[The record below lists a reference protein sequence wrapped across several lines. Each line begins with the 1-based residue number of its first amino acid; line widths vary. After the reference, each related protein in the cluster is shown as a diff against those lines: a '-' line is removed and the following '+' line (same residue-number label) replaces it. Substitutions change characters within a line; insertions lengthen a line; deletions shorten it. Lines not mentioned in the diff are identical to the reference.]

1 MPRVSQKPLRDLQGE
16 VNADEPTNESLMS
29 FLCKWSFLFESLSQG
44 KKPGFLIFPQAH
56 APSTLGEAMGSSD
69 RVSVDAGFSIGTPQQ
84 PV

>member
-16 VNADEPTNESLMS
+16 VNADEPTNESNVLPLQMVI
-29 FLCKWSFLFESLSQG
+29 LFESLSQG

-69 RVSVDAGFSIGTPQQ
+69 SVSVDAGFSIGTPQQ